1 MFMVEELKWSSMLLS
16 EGCLDILQ
24 YLKENKTAQ
33 FKDLSKLKNRRTGK
47 PFSPNTLSSRL
58 DDLEEMEAISIVAV
72 KTDRKRSLGYEITE
86 KGNKII
92 EVAANFEM
100 RLKQIVEG

>member
-24 YLKENKTAQ
+24 YLKENRTAQ

-58 DDLEEMEAISIVAV
+58 DDLEEMGAISIVAV

-86 KGNKII
+86 KGRQII
-92 EVAANFEM
+92 FATIKFEES
-100 RLKQIVEG
+100 LKAIVGR